1 MKRILLLGPACR
13 NNGDFVDAGVTVD
26 VGDAG
31 VAITPTRAQELVD
44 GAAAQI
50 ASDEQPKTGQR
61 G

>member
-13 NNGDFVDAGVTVD
+13 NNGDFVDAGATVD

-31 VAITPTRAQELVD
+31 DAIAATRAQELVD
-44 GAAAQI
+44 GAGAQV
-50 ASDEQPKTGQR
+50 ASAEQLKTGQR

>member
-1 MKRILLLGPACR
+1 MKRILLLGPAFR

-26 VGDAG
+26 VGDASD
-31 VAITPTRAQELVD
+31 AIAATRAKELVD
-44 GAAAQI
+44 GTGAQV